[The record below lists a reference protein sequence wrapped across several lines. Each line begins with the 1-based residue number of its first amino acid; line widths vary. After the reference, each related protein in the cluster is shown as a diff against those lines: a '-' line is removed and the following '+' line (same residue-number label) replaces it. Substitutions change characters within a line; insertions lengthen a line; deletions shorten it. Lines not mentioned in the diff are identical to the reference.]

1 MAESSVNERVAK
13 ILSRDG
19 TMAQEAENIFNVAEQ
34 LRDARERQKLSVD
47 AVAKEICVRTCY
59 LNAIEDGRFN
69 DLPGKT
75 FANGFVKSYA
85 KMVKLDQDKLAKQF
99 KSEFAE
105 YFDHQRAA
113 VSEAV
118 NVDYSGH
125 ESRAAV
131 QSISHENTQMLAPK
145 KRRWPAWVSPVVG
158 LVGAGMSWFLV
169 GANSSITSVA
179 AIDPVVEERTL
190 AEFADL
196 VSVQQT
202 GTTLDQQTNDSVLVE
217 AEGTGVLA
225 PVDPKPSSATYTA
238 TSIFLPAAHAANHI
252 PSGEVSSAI
261 TFQAVEDSWV
271 QLAYRDGTELWSG
284 ILRAGQSYRPQLVGE
299 VFLTTS
305 NAGGIVLKQS
315 DATLGPLGER
325 GSVIKAMAL
334 DASIFEVESFSDTAL
349 SGVQYGDS
357 D

>member
-19 TMAQEAENIFNVAEQ
+19 TMAQEAENIFNVADQ
-34 LRDARERQKLSVD
+34 LRDARKRQKLSVD

-59 LNAIEDGRFN
+59 LNAIEDSRFD

-85 KMVKLDQDKLAKQF
+85 KMVKLDQDKLSKQF

-105 YFDHQRAA
+105 YFNEQRTTG
-113 VSEAV
+113 SESAGA
-118 NVDYSGH
+118 DYSGH
-125 ESRAAV
+125 TSRAAG
-131 QSISHENTQMLAPK
+131 QSISHENIQMLAPK
-145 KRRWPAWVSPVVG
+145 KRRWPAWFSPVIG

-169 GANSSITSVA
+169 GANSSITSIA
-179 AIDPVVEERTL
+179 AIDSVVEERTL
-190 AEFADL
+190 AEFADP
-196 VSVQQT
+196 VMVQQV
-202 GTTLDQQTNDSVLVE
+202 TTAIDQQTSDPVLVD
-217 AEGTGVLA
+217 ADGADALA
-225 PVDPKPSSATYTA
+225 AADLKPSSASFAA
-238 TSIFLPAAHAANHI
+238 TSIFLPAAHAANHV
-252 PSGEVSSAI
+252 PSGEVSNAI

-305 NAGGIVLKQS
+305 NAGGIILKQS

-325 GSVIKAMAL
+325 GRVIKAMAL
-334 DASIFEVESFSDTAL
+334 DASIFESESFSDAAR
-349 SGVQYGDS
+349 SAAQYGGS